1 MSSYV
6 YNALGADE
14 IRLITLRPGNH
25 DDAIWLKF
33 SHHLLGTVQDESISL
48 TTLQEVQMSL
58 PAGWRVFETLERR
71 HLQGHHDREHFMGA
85 SEYECRFLFCGDN
98 GF

>member
-1 MSSYV
+1 MSSHV

-48 TTLQEVQMSL
+48 TTSQEVQMSL

-71 HLQGHHDREHFMGA
+71 YIYEDTRQGTLHGSIRIRMSFPLLRRH
-85 SEYECRFLFCGDN
+85 
-98 GF
+98 